1 MRALPPHRRCRPR
14 LRRPFRILVVDDNHL
29 IRRLLGLILEGAG
42 YIAVEAESGEAAL
55 ALAHE
60 ALPDLGIVDEAMP
73 GMLGSELIRALR
85 RSRDPQ
91 AGRLPV
97 IGISGRAGAARD
109 LFAAGASAFV
119 SKPVEEQA
127 ILAAVARALAELR
140 RPFEWTPPQPAA

>member
-1 MRALPPHRRCRPR
+1 M
-14 LRRPFRILVVDDNHL
+14 PFRILVVDDNHL

-42 YIAVEAESGEAAL
+42 YVALEAESGEAAL

-91 AGRLPV
+91 VARLPV
-97 IGISGRAGAARD
+97 IGISGRAGAAPD

-119 SKPVEEQA
+119 PKPVEEQA
-127 ILAAVARALAELR
+127 ILAAVARALADLR